1 MTEDLAHTDAV
12 QETAFSVYADP
23 PWLLHLSGELDLATA
38 PELSVALEDS
48 IRLGGTV
55 GLDLCE
61 LKYMDS
67 TGIRVIFNTVA
78 LLGERGRVVV
88 FNPSPI
94 VRRLIEM
101 CGLVGTIDINDGAP
115 PHHPD

>member
-1 MTEDLAHTDAV
+1 MTEDLATTGAV
-12 QETAFSVYADP
+12 QETAFSVYAEP

-38 PELSVALEDS
+38 PALAAALEDS
-48 IRLGGTV
+48 IRLGGTI
-55 GLDLCE
+55 GLDVAE
-61 LKYMDS
+61 LSYMDS
-67 TGIRVIFNTVA
+67 TGIRVIFNTVR
-78 LLGERGRVVV
+78 LLGDRGRVVL

-101 CGLVGTIDINDGAP
+101 CGLVGTIDINDGPP